1 MINFEW
7 GCRCFFVVEA
17 VLESSFYFIYMF
29 VSASLLHIFR
39 QVFVFCLILQVIGG
53 FLCKKT
59 NFFLAG
65 SYVGLNSYD
74 AYIIA
79 FKLGSCFKE
88 SRLLISSSRSF
99 AKDIFFMNK
108 CMKEHLLLIFDSFI
122 LLLSDITNNAIFN
135 EHHDEMVI
143 VKDIELFSL
152 CEHHLVPFIGKV

>member
-1 MINFEW
+1 MLLC
-7 GCRCFFVVEA
+7 CRSCVGKFILFHLHVCF
-17 VLESSFYFIYMF
+17 SFPIAY
-29 VSASLLHIFR
+29 FR
-39 QVFVFCLILQVIGG
+39 QDFVFCLILQVIGG

-59 NFFLAG
+59 NFFLAD

-74 AYIIA
+74 AYI
-79 FKLGSCFKE
+79 
-88 SRLLISSSRSF
+88 ISSSRSF